1 MGRRGEERKE
11 RYTPIPKKKRQGN
24 PSNGEELSLR
34 SALLS
39 MARCLA
45 DWLRRGALNN
55 EDSGLKFYPLL
66 SLPRQRSFR
75 PICMNQST
83 LKVILLS
90 HLLYF
95 LLKARVYLIKGTCVI
110 DQCNKSTK
118 K

>member
-1 MGRRGEERKE
+1 MDGKE
-11 RYTPIPKKKRQGN
+11 RGGEKREIHTN
-24 PSNGEELSLR
+24 TTKNAKETHPMERNFLLDLR
-34 SALLS
+34 SCQW
-39 MARCLA
+39 ARCLA

-66 SLPRQRSFR
+66 PLPRQRSFR

-95 LLKARVYLIKGTCVI
+95 LLKARV
-110 DQCNKSTK
+110 
-118 K
+118 